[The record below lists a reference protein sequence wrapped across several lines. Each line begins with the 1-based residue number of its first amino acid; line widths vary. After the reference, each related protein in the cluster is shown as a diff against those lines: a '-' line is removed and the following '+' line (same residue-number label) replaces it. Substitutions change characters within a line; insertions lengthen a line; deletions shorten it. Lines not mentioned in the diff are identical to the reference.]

1 MRNKENNKKQ
11 YTSPVLEVVQV
22 DHEISLVMASSD
34 VPDHPSSVSKS
45 VSITSSSEESAGIT
59 TQSEVFGSSEPNYN

>member
-22 DHEISLVMASSD
+22 DHEISLVMASTD
-34 VPDHPSSVSKS
+34 LPAHPGSVSES